1 MMKKLTEAFKGKSEM
16 DKNQEELNLVNGT
29 IAELNEKLGKYE
41 VMLQGAQLELE
52 IEEDASTKK
61 RIKKLESGIAKITAQ
76 IAEHQKRSDEL
87 NQAIAEEQKQQ
98 RKALVDEAKK
108 KVEQDVHFAHRASL
122 ISREIE
128 RVLSRYNTVN
138 GLVEPTAL
146 KDIEGVR
153 HGENLDSNNP
163 AHIDLIEAN
172 EEAHRVGQEKAQKD
186 AEKVIQ
192 LLNDFI
198 NR

>member
-1 MMKKLTEAFKGKSEM
+1 MMKKLTEAFKGKSELE
-16 DKNQEELNLVNGT
+16 KNNEEINVVTAT
-29 IAELNEKLGKYE
+29 IAELNEKLGKYQT
-41 VMLQGAQLELE
+41 MIQGVQLELE
-52 IEEDASTKK
+52 LEEDAGTKK
-61 RIKKLESGIAKITAQ
+61 RLKKLQTGIDKINAE
-76 IAEHQKRSDEL
+76 IAEHQKRSGEL

-98 RKALVDEAKK
+98 RKALVDEAKR
-108 KVEQDVHFAHRASL
+108 KVEQDVHFAHRANL
-122 ISREIE
+122 ISRELE
-128 RVLSRYNTVN
+128 RVFSRYDSVN
-138 GLVEPTAL
+138 GIVDPTAL
-146 KDIEGVR
+146 KNIEGVR

-172 EEAHRVGQEKAQKD
+172 KEAHRVGEEKAQKD